1 MEIMLN
7 ELVMKMYLKDIKP
20 QELCEK
26 TFNAIPDAI
35 TIIDRDHSVV
45 KVNKAM
51 ADALGMEPE
60 ELIGKHC
67 YEVVHGTSYPI
78 DTCPH
83 VMLLHD
89 NHEHSSEVH
98 EENLGGFFL
107 ITTTPIYDDAGE
119 VLGSVHVAR
128 NITQRKIIEEQL
140 QQALDDKDMLMKEI
154 HHRVKNNLMIMSSI
168 LNLQSRYIEDEVA
181 KDIFRDSQ
189 SRAKTMALIHEKL
202 YQSGQLK
209 RIDIKDYVNS
219 LANYIYRVYVTEPHR
234 IMLEV
239 DLDDFMLDINTA
251 ISLGLILNELLT
263 NSFKYAFPGDKKG
276 KVTVK
281 LHQID
286 NKNLLLE
293 VKDNGAGLPADF
305 DPHHTNSLGMQLIYN
320 LTEQIKGELKLYG
333 DQGTKVQI
341 TFQELK
347 YNK

>member
-1 MEIMLN
+1 M
-7 ELVMKMYLKDIKP
+7 MYLKDIEP

-35 TIIDRDHSVV
+35 TIIDRDYSVV

-51 ADALGMEPE
+51 ADALRTEPE

-67 YEVVHGTSYPI
+67 YEVVHGTSGPI

-83 VMLLHD
+83 AMLLHND
-89 NHEHSSEVH
+89 HEHSAEVH

-128 NITQRKIIEEQL
+128 DITQRKIIEEQL

-154 HHRVKNNLMIMSSI
+154 HHRVKNNLMIMSSL

-181 KDIFRDSQ
+181 KDIFKDCQ

-209 RIDIKDYVNS
+209 RIDVKDYVAS
-219 LANYIYRVYVTEPHR
+219 LTNYIYRVYVTEPHR
-234 IMLEV
+234 IILKV
-239 DLDDFMLDINTA
+239 DLDDFMMDINTI
-251 ISLGLILNELLT
+251 ISLGLILNEVLT
-263 NSFKYAFPGDKKG
+263 NSFKYAFPEKEKG
-276 KVTVK
+276 TVTVK
-281 LHQID
+281 LRQIN
-286 NKNLLLE
+286 NKKFLLE
-293 VKDNGAGLPADF
+293 VEDDGVGLPADF
-305 DPHHTNSLGMQLIYN
+305 DPHNTNSLGMQLIYN
-320 LTEQIKGELKLYG
+320 LTEQIKGELKLDG
-333 DQGTKVQI
+333 DNGTNVQI